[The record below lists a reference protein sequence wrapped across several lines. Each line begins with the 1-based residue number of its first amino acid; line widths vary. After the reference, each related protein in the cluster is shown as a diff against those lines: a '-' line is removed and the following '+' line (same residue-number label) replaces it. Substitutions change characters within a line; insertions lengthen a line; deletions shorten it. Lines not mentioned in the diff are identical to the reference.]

1 MKRLIVNADD
11 FGLTLGV
18 NRAIAACHQ
27 RGIVS
32 STTLMAT
39 AARVEDA
46 IALAQQM
53 PGLGVGCHI
62 VLVDGEPLLPPSEVR
77 SLLVPGTNR
86 FYQGIGELV
95 RALARG
101 RFRPEEIEAEAG
113 AQMKRLQ
120 QAGVRLSHFD
130 SHKHTHMF
138 PPILRPLL
146 RAAAAHGVR
155 AVRSAFEP
163 PEMIP
168 YGEARGNP
176 GLLLRKYGLALL
188 RACLQRRWLQA
199 VREAGLATTEG
210 SLGMVSTGSMT
221 SEGLRSML
229 RRMPEGTWELVC
241 HPGYNDR
248 ELDGIRTRLHASR
261 EVEMNALLSL
271 TREGLREQY
280 GTELVHFGAI
290 VPHIVSG
297 TGVSGTGVS
306 RTGVAQDVSQ
316 DVPQVERAA
325 GPHGPKAGGQG

>member
-1 MKRLIVNADD
+1 MKRLVVNADD

-18 NRAIAACHQ
+18 NRAIATCYQ

-53 PGLGVGCHI
+53 PELGVGCHV

-77 SLLVPGTNR
+77 SLLAPGTDR
-86 FYQGIGELV
+86 FFHGVGDVL

-101 RFRPEEIEAEAG
+101 RFRADEIEAEAG
-113 AQMKRLQ
+113 AQMRSLQ
-120 QAGVRLSHFD
+120 QAGVRLTHFD

-138 PPILRPLL
+138 PPILKPVL
-146 RAAAAHGVR
+146 RAAAAHGIP

-168 YGEARGNP
+168 YREALGSRM
-176 GLLLRKYGLALL
+176 LLLRKSGLTVL
-188 RACLQRRWLQA
+188 RSCLHRRWHDA
-199 VREAGLATTEG
+199 VREAGLMTTSG

-221 SEGLRSML
+221 TEGLRSML
-229 RRMPEGTWELVC
+229 RRLPEGAWELVC

-248 ELDGIRTRLHASR
+248 ELDGVRTRLRASR
-261 EVEMNALLSL
+261 EIEMNALLTL
-271 TREGLREQY
+271 TRDELRDQY
-280 GTELVHFGAI
+280 GTELVSFAALAEE
-290 VPHIVSG
+290 SK
-297 TGVSGTGVS
+297 T
-306 RTGVAQDVSQ
+306 
-316 DVPQVERAA
+316 A
-325 GPHGPKAGGQG
+325 GPQQGVVRGRHERFGGER

>member
-1 MKRLIVNADD
+1 MTKRLIVNADD

-46 IALAQQM
+46 IALARQM
-53 PGLGVGCHI
+53 PELGVGCHV
-62 VLVDGEPLLPPSEVR
+62 VLVDGEPLLPASEVR
-77 SLLVPGTNR
+77 SLLAPGTNR
-86 FYQGIGELV
+86 FFHGVGDVL
-95 RALARG
+95 RALTRG

-120 QAGVRLSHFD
+120 DAGVRLSHFD

-146 RAAAAHGVR
+146 RAAAAHRVP

-168 YGEARGNP
+168 YREALGSRM
-176 GLLLRKYGLALL
+176 LLLRKSGLTAL
-188 RACLQRRWLQA
+188 RACLHRRWHDA
-199 VREAGLATTEG
+199 VREAGLATTSG
-210 SLGMVSTGSMT
+210 SLGMISTGSMT
-221 SEGLRSML
+221 TEGLRAML
-229 RRMPEGTWELVC
+229 RRLPEGTWELVC

-248 ELDGIRTRLHASR
+248 ELDGVRTRLRASR
-261 EVEMNALLSL
+261 EIEINALVAL
-271 TREGLREQY
+271 TRDELREEY
-280 GTELVHFGAI
+280 GTELVSFSAI
-290 VPHIVSG
+290 TPRAG
-297 TGVSGTGVS
+297 
-306 RTGVAQDVSQ
+306 
-316 DVPQVERAA
+316 ERA
-325 GPHGPKAGGQG
+325 GTDGQSIRGEHRGGEG